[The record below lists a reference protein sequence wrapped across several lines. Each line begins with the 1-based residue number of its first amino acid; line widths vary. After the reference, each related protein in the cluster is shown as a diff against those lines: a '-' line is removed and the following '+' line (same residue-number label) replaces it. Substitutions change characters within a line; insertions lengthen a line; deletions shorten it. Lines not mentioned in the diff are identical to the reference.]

1 MNQKEGI
8 NNKPK
13 LQFKNTFP
21 IIFYDK
27 NIMSHFWPF
36 LNEESIKT
44 LKSCLKKTGAKEQ
57 KKKIKELVKNYIIDF
72 GKHSEKVKY
81 GINENGI
88 LLLSTS
94 IFNIRKEFLP
104 QFTHIRYKNEDLEL
118 EENELYEF
126 LKVFPK
132 NEIYLSNNKSIA
144 RISKPIIGYDN
155 YDKSKNN
162 NNEDNEEDEN
172 EKRYQMFYN
181 EENINDLKNMDFSNK
196 ELMIE
201 RQKKILEKMNEK
213 NKEHFFPLQFISKVN
228 YWSIILCEGGYFAFG
243 FFLKDQL
250 IEHKSDHKYVVRKKA
265 GLRQVIK
272 DKSKNIKSI
281 GAQMRRANEKKHQ
294 ENIELILKLNEDNLI
309 KSDCIFI
316 SAPGFNKGILIGEN
330 KPLSS
335 YKKKILNI
343 PYNISKANYT
353 NLMMVFKRITSTYF
367 EIDDDNVKN
376 LFK

>member
-1 MNQKEGI
+1 MNQKEI
-8 NNKPK
+8 NSQKPK

-27 NIMSHFWPF
+27 NIMSHFWCF

-72 GKHSEKVKY
+72 GKHNEKIKY

-88 LLLSTS
+88 LLLSTN
-94 IFNIRKEFLP
+94 IFNIRKEFLS
-104 QFTHIRYKNEDLEL
+104 QFTYIRYKNEDLEL
-118 EENELYEF
+118 EENELYE
-126 LKVFPK
+126 
-132 NEIYLSNNKSIA
+132 S
-144 RISKPIIGYDN
+144 IIGYDN

-181 EENINDLKNMDFSNK
+181 EENINDLKNIDFSNK
-196 ELMIE
+196 ELIIE

-213 NKEHFFPLQFISKVN
+213 NKEEYFPLQFITKVN
-228 YWSIILCEGGYFAFG
+228 YWSIILCEGGYFAYG

-265 GLRQVIK
+265 GVRQVIK

-316 SAPGFNKGILIGEN
+316 SAPGFNKGILIGDN

-343 PYNISKANYT
+343 PYNIPKANYT
-353 NLMMVFKRITSTYF
+353 NLMIIFKKIISTYF
-367 EIDDDNVKN
+367 EIDDNNVKN

>member
-1 MNQKEGI
+1 MNQKET
-8 NNKPK
+8 KTK

-27 NIMSHFWPF
+27 NIMSHFWSF
-36 LNEESIKT
+36 LNEDSIKT
-44 LKSCLKKTGAKEQ
+44 IKTCLKKTGTKEQ
-57 KKKIKELVKNYIIDF
+57 KKKIKELVKNYVIDF

-81 GINENGI
+81 SINENGK
-88 LLLSTS
+88 LLLSTN

-104 QFTHIRYKNEDLEL
+104 QFTHIKYKNEDLEL
-118 EENELYEF
+118 EENELYQF

-132 NEIYLSNNKSIA
+132 NEIYLSNNKTIA

-155 YDKSKNN
+155 YDKSKNDK
-162 NNEDNEEDEN
+162 EDNDIEDEN

-181 EENINDLKNMDFSNK
+181 EDNLKDLENMDFSNK

-201 RQKKILEKMNEK
+201 RQKKILEKMNEM
-213 NKEHFFPLQFISKVN
+213 NKEEFYPLQFISKIN
-228 YWSIILCEGGYFAFG
+228 YWSIILCEGGYFAYG
-243 FFLKDQL
+243 FFLKD
-250 IEHKSDHKYVVRKKA
+250 IIMEHKSDHKYVIRKKA
-265 GLRQVIK
+265 GVRQVIK

-294 ENIELILKLNEDNLI
+294 ENIELILKLNEDNLM

-316 SAPGFNKGILIGEN
+316 SAPGFNKGILIGNN
-330 KPLSS
+330 KPLSK
-335 YKKKILNI
+335 YKKKLFNL
-343 PYNISKANYT
+343 PFNLPKANYT
-353 NLMMVFKRITSTYF
+353 SVIVAFKRLTSAYF
-367 EIDDDNVKN
+367 EISDDNVRS

>member
-1 MNQKEGI
+1 MNQKEI
-8 NNKPK
+8 NSQKPK

-27 NIMSHFWPF
+27 NIMSHFWCF

-72 GKHSEKVKY
+72 GKHNEKIKY

-88 LLLSTS
+88 LLLSTN
-94 IFNIRKEFLP
+94 IFNIRKEFLS
-104 QFTHIRYKNEDLEL
+104 QFTYIRYKNEDLEL

-132 NEIYLSNNKSIA
+132 NEIYLSNNKSII
-144 RISKPIIGYDN
+144 RISKSIIGYDN

-162 NNEDNEEDEN
+162 NNEDNEE
-172 EKRYQMFYN
+172 
-181 EENINDLKNMDFSNK
+181 NINDIKNIDFSNK
-196 ELMIE
+196 ELIIE

-213 NKEHFFPLQFISKVN
+213 NKEEYFPLQFITKVN
-228 YWSIILCEGGYFAFG
+228 YWSIILCEGGYFAYG

-265 GLRQVIK
+265 GVRQVIK

-316 SAPGFNKGILIGEN
+316 SAPGFNKGILIGDN

-343 PYNISKANYT
+343 PYNIPKANYT
-353 NLMMVFKRITSTYF
+353 NLMIIFKKIISTYF
-367 EIDDDNVKN
+367 EIDDNNVKN

>member
-1 MNQKEGI
+1 MNQKET
-8 NNKPK
+8 KTK

-27 NIMSHFWPF
+27 NIMSHFWSF
-36 LNEESIKT
+36 LNEDSIKT
-44 LKSCLKKTGAKEQ
+44 IKTCLKKTGTKEQ
-57 KKKIKELVKNYIIDF
+57 KKKIKELVKNYVIDF

-81 GINENGI
+81 SINENGK
-88 LLLSTS
+88 LLLSTN

-104 QFTHIRYKNEDLEL
+104 QFTHIKYKNEDLEL
-118 EENELYEF
+118 EENELYQF

-132 NEIYLSNNKSIA
+132 NDIYLSNNKTIA

-155 YDKSKNN
+155 YDKSKNDK
-162 NNEDNEEDEN
+162 EDNDIEDEN

-181 EENINDLKNMDFSNK
+181 EDNLKDLENMDFSNK

-201 RQKKILEKMNEK
+201 RQKKILEKMNEM
-213 NKEHFFPLQFISKVN
+213 NKEEFYPLQFISKIN
-228 YWSIILCEGGYFAFG
+228 YRSIILCEGGYFAYG
-243 FFLKDQL
+243 FFLKDTI

-265 GLRQVIK
+265 GVRQVIK

-294 ENIELILKLNEDNLI
+294 ENIELILKLNEDNLM

-316 SAPGFNKGILIGEN
+316 SAPGFNKGILIGDN

-343 PYNISKANYT
+343 PYNISKANYS
-353 NLMMVFKRITSTYF
+353 NLMMIFKRIINVYF